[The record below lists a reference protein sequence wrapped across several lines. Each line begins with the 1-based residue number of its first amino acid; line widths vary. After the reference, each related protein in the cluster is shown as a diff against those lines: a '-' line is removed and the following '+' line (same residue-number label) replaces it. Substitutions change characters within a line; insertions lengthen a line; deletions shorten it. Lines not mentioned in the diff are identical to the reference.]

1 MARLRP
7 GLSRETINSLI
18 LQKKSKVG
26 GGFLTDQGALFLVA
40 SDLGV
45 TLKPMVSDATKP
57 YDPRRDASDLV
68 VEARILTIGTPKLIQ
83 RMQDSSPTFVLKMV
97 LYDVSTTM
105 SMNIWNH
112 ALASALIQENFR
124 PGDAIKVRGAYR
136 RKGVDSSGLEL
147 SVSDRGEIVKAD
159 ENHSV
164 VSQIPRISDR
174 IIHLSQLI
182 TVPQANNVVVRAG
195 ISSAVRTGEFKR
207 KEGTHGRYVS
217 FSLRDKDEDDQE
229 KISEIRVVIWD
240 NSNPV
245 FEKLRIGELITLL
258 NVKPK
263 ITEYLGKKTLELHG
277 DETTDILEHWDESKI
292 WLEGRFGLV
301 SQQIRK
307 FGTPLNEDVKLQK
320 TSAFIARILSIEQKL
335 EEEKTSSPSHVLLI
349 DSLKRRI
356 AVTVQDEAL
365 QDTASLKIDD
375 VIICKPYSF
384 DQIGLKAVC
393 SETGS
398 LSRVKPVRSDIP
410 RSTVLVSEIAKLEA
424 NSLATIDCMV
434 LSISPSRDIQT
445 KEGAVKR
452 SEALLADPSGE
463 IKLYAWRSL
472 SKHLEKLSAG
482 DRLWLYACEVQS
494 HEGKKFL
501 VFKNYSRIEIQR

>member
-1 MARLRP
+1 M
-7 GLSRETINSLI
+7 
-18 LQKKSKVG
+18 
-26 GGFLTDQGALFLVA
+26 A